1 MSNAVWHPSSGQ
13 WGIFGSAG
21 SSRVGKIRRA
31 VETAGHRG
39 DPHSDIEAPFSGG
52 TAKGELPTTLGSG
65 MGFFSKQSGRPIPG
79 APVVDEYITSEGPFK
94 QWYNKYREFAVT
106 KPIEEMTGTDSA
118 GEFVEASSELTA
130 LAGPDWAGKTGYL
143 AKDSG
148 IGSGYTSATTE
159 LNIAETAREKA
170 KKDLDVAEQA
180 EKEKYLGAKEDIS
193 RARIEVGGEATE
205 RAFSESEAVKAA
217 TGMSYSAPA
226 EKAAGRP
233 MGEVQRTMSELAL
246 KEQEAKT
253 AMESN
258 IEEIEG
264 ERDVVET
271 DWLSAQNTYAS
282 ALDELFNQ
290 STTAVQGLQ
299 NQLDLLIGAHRTA
312 EATTGDPTAF
322 RNIGGGFFTEDILPG
337 ESALRDR
344 LGIAE
349 DFSRDLQTQ
358 AQAQLKSISE
368 QV

>member
-1 MSNAVWHPSSGQ
+1 MSNAAWRPAQGS
-13 WGIFGSAG
+13 WGMFGTAG
-21 SSRVGKIRRA
+21 SSRIGKIRRA
-31 VETAGHRG
+31 VETAGHGG

-52 TAKGELPTTLGSG
+52 AAKGELPTTLGSG
-65 MGFFSKQSGRPIPG
+65 LDFFSKQSGRAIPG
-79 APVVDEYITSEGPFK
+79 APTVDEYTRSEAPFK
-94 QWYNKYREFAVT
+94 QWYDKYRKFAVT
-106 KPIEEMTGTDSA
+106 DPIEEMTGTDSA

-170 KKDLDVAEQA
+170 IKDLDAAEQA

-193 RARIEVGGEATE
+193 RARMEVGGEATE

-226 EKAAGRP
+226 ERAAGRP
-233 MGEVQRTMSELAL
+233 IGEVQRTMSELAL

-271 DWLSAQNTYAS
+271 DWLSAQNTYAT
-282 ALDELFNQ
+282 ALDDLFNK
-290 STTAVQGLQ
+290 STTAVQGLD
-299 NQLDLLIGAHRTA
+299 NMLEGLLDAHSSA
-312 EATTGDPTAF
+312 KATTGDPTAF
-322 RNIGGGFFTEDILPG
+322 RNIGGGYFTEDILPG

-349 DFSRDLQTQ
+349 DFSRALQTQ